1 MHSLIVLYPWPDDP
15 AAFKTYYRTKHI
27 PLAAKL
33 PGLRRMSYGYP
44 DPLGPGRAEHFCIFR
59 GDFDSLESMLTA
71 LNSAH
76 GKKVAADVPNY
87 SPKGAAL
94 MHAADEAGK

>member
-15 AAFKTYYRTKHI
+15 AAFKDYYRTRHI

-33 PGLRRMSYGYP
+33 PGLRRYSYGFP
-44 DPLGPGRAEHFCIFR
+44 EALGPGRAEHFCIFR
-59 GDFDSLESMLTA
+59 GEFDSRESMLDA

-76 GKKVAADVPNY
+76 GKRLAEDVPNY
-87 SPKGAAL
+87 SPKGAVL
-94 MHAADEAGK
+94 MHVADEAAK

>member
-1 MHSLIVLYPWPDDP
+1 MHSLIVLYPRPDDP
-15 AAFKTYYRTKHI
+15 AAFKTYYLTKHI

-33 PGLRRMSYGYP
+33 PGLRSYSYGYP
-44 DPLGPGRAEHFCIFR
+44 EALGPGQPAHFCIFEAR
-59 GDFDSLESMLTA
+59 FDNLESMLAA
-71 LNSAH
+71 LNSEH

-94 MHAADEAGK
+94 MHVAHEAGT